1 MVIIKEEAGLI
12 VGVITLITF
21 MTVGNEWLSSMSG
34 WLMTAFMFSW
44 LFPAMLWLSFNV
56 VHHADGLAIKLGEPY
71 GTLILTLSVITIEV
85 IMITAVM
92 LTSANKPALGRDMM
106 FAVLMIVLNGLVGV
120 SLLCGGFR
128 HLEQTHNLQRANTL
142 LLGRSYLLTRMLDK
156 SSFLNWL

>member
-1 MVIIKEEAGLI
+1 
-12 VGVITLITF
+12 
-21 MTVGNEWLSSMSG
+21 
-34 WLMTAFMFSW
+34 
-44 LFPAMLWLSFNV
+44 MLWLSFNV

-85 IMITAVM
+85 IMLTAVM

-120 SLLCGGFR
+120 SLLRGGFR
-128 HLEQTHNLQRANTL
+128 HLEQTHNLQGANTL

-156 SSFLNWL
+156 RSFLNWL